1 MLEEKICP
9 DGVCMLRTF
18 QIRKNPLKYKEDERV
33 KKWLCSLGE
42 SVQLFADVLEEENAK
57 YRTL

>member
-1 MLEEKICP
+1 
-9 DGVCMLRTF
+9 MLRTL
-18 QIRKNPLKYKEDERV
+18 QIRKNPLKYKEDEEV

-57 YRTL
+57 CRTL